1 METRALGLK
10 WCQFWLQ
17 SQAFD
22 GLRAVSTIQHCGV
35 FDGDKDKDKDNDNGR
50 SIGTEVVVSQKVFR
64 MLPEEEKVEGHIHH
78 ADAGHGSLSSPGT
91 QEVAAI
97 DGRVVRSMEDN
108 SEDVLPPE
116 SSQSLTS
123 SNAGSEKRH
132 VTFLEN
138 EPKPQ
143 QSTGRSAE
151 GSRPGQ
157 EQAENVTNKAPAHLE
172 LDTGKEDEYLDD
184 AVHRPVVHH
193 RASHLPALTE
203 RLPDDGP
210 FLSETRSTRF

>member
-22 GLRAVSTIQHCGV
+22 GLRAVSTIQQCGV
-35 FDGDKDKDKDNDNGR
+35 FDGDKDNGR
-50 SIGTEVVVSQKVFR
+50 RIGTEVVVSQKVFR
-64 MLPEEEKVEGHIHH
+64 MLPEEEKAEGHIHH
-78 ADAGHGSLSSPGT
+78 ADVGHGSLSSPGT

-108 SEDVLPPE
+108 SEDVLPPA
-116 SSQSLTS
+116 SSESLTSS
-123 SNAGSEKRH
+123 SNAGSKKRH
-132 VTFLEN
+132 VTFLED

-157 EQAENVTNKAPAHLE
+157 EPAEDGTNKAPAHLE
-172 LDTGKEDEYLDD
+172 LDTGKKDEYLDD

-210 FLSETRSTRF
+210 FLSETLSTRF